1 MRRFRMNCLHRQP
14 VKTMAYHLTLAE
26 TESYLRK
33 AARACGLDWG
43 IAEEAGK
50 AARWLAAF
58 KLAGPETLLAHLQ
71 QIDGKEY
78 QQFIPDCSIDPWQA
92 PGGLLCPVITGAALA
107 DRSAQMLDG
116 RVFQLASTAYPLL
129 LAATVGQ
136 AARCHRRVFTT
147 AWAGVR
153 VSCFENGLSIDGNR
167 DDLLLARVDD
177 VSCRLDDLDQ
187 PQLLPSTLAY
197 PIDHQIFKRI
207 DELAFKTYAPATE
220 ESRAGAGAGLTD
232 ND

>member
-1 MRRFRMNCLHRQP
+1 MSYR
-14 VKTMAYHLTLAE
+14 LTLAE

-58 KLAGPETLLAHLQ
+58 NLPGPETLLAHLQ
-71 QIDGKEY
+71 QVSGEDY
-78 QQFIPDCSIDPWQA
+78 RQCIPGLFAEPWQA
-92 PGGLLCPVITGAALA
+92 PGGLLCPMITGAALA

-116 RVFQLASTAYPLL
+116 HCFRLAATAYPLL

-136 AARCHRRVFTT
+136 AARCHRTVFTT

-167 DDLLLARVDD
+167 DDLLLARVDG
-177 VSCRLDDLDQ
+177 CTCQLDDLSE
-187 PQLLPSTLAY
+187 PQQLPSTLAY
-197 PIDHQIFKRI
+197 AIDTRCSRRI
-207 DELAFKTYAPATE
+207 DQLAFQTYAPATE
-220 ESRAGAGAGLTD
+220 ASRAGAGAGLTD

>member
-1 MRRFRMNCLHRQP
+1 MN
-14 VKTMAYHLTLAE
+14 YHLTLAE

-33 AARACGLDWG
+33 AARARGLDWG

-58 KLAGPETLLAHLQ
+58 SLPGPETLLEHLQ
-71 QIDGKEY
+71 QLSGDRY
-78 QQFIPDCSIDPWQA
+78 HQFIPDCAAEPWQA
-92 PGGLLCPVITGAALA
+92 PGGLICPIIGGAAIA
-107 DRSAQMLDG
+107 DRSAQMLEG
-116 RVFQLASTAYPLL
+116 HCFRLGATAYPLL

-147 AWAGVR
+147 AWGDLR
-153 VSCFENGLSIDGNR
+153 ISCFENGLSIEGNH
-167 DDLLLARVDD
+167 DDLMLARAESVT
-177 VSCRLDDLDQ
+177 CQLGNLQQ
-187 PQLLPSTLAY
+187 PQQLPSTMAY
-197 PIDHQIFKRI
+197 TIDEDIFKRI
-207 DELAFKTYAPATE
+207 DQLAFQTYAPATD